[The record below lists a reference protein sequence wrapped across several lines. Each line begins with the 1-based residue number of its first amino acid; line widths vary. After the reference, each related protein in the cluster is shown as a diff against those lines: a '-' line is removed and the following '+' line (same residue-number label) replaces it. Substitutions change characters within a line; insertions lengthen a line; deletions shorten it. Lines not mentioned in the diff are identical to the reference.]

1 MSRGDLPGSPKC
13 RTQPAYNTSPGPHLA
28 PPRGARVCEPYWGA
42 VFLKSC
48 LGAQAPTSPA
58 DATWTAGRP
67 VFAPSEP
74 FLKLLLVPP
83 FTNPHHLAGLHWC
96 KRRASVGTGRRHW
109 ALRTGCQPLLCG
121 RSQVWVLSNHCAR
134 IRGGPTAEARRRSV
148 TSPSDV
154 DPCPEMA
161 QGPEQQ
167 GGNLNPFASPRRV
180 RAAAPQ

>member
-1 MSRGDLPGSPKC
+1 MSDPTRLQYVPWAPPSPAPGC
-13 RTQPAYNTSPGPHLA
+13 TRVRTVLGCGFFKIVPGGAGPHQPGRCHLDGRSACFCSVRTVSQVVACA
-28 PPRGARVCEPYWGA
+28 PLHQP
-42 VFLKSC
+42 
-48 LGAQAPTSPA
+48 
-58 DATWTAGRP
+58 
-67 VFAPSEP
+67 
-74 FLKLLLVPP
+74 
-83 FTNPHHLAGLHWC
+83 PHHLAGLHWC